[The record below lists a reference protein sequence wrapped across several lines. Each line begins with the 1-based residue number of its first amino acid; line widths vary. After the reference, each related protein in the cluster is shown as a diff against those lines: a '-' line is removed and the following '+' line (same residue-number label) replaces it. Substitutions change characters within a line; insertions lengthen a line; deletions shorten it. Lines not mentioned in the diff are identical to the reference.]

1 MFYSKFLIFFALTLI
16 LVVEAQPQTGDQ
28 DGSKPVRG
36 GGGKR
41 FGKGGKGK

>member
-1 MFYSKFLIFFALTLI
+1 MFYFKFLIFFTLTLI
-16 LVVEAQPQTGDQ
+16 LVVEAR

-36 GGGKR
+36 SGGKR

>member
-1 MFYSKFLIFFALTLI
+1 MFSLKFLVFFALILI
-16 LVVEAQPQTGDQ
+16 LVVEAQPQSGDR

-36 GGGKR
+36 GGGRR

>member
-1 MFYSKFLIFFALTLI
+1 MFYSKFLIIFALTLI
-16 LVVEAQPQTGDQ
+16 LVVEARPQTGDQ

-36 GGGKR
+36 SGGKR

>member
-1 MFYSKFLIFFALTLI
+1 MFYSKFLIIFALTLI
-16 LVVEAQPQTGDQ
+16 LVVEDQPQSGDR

-36 GGGKR
+36 GGGRK